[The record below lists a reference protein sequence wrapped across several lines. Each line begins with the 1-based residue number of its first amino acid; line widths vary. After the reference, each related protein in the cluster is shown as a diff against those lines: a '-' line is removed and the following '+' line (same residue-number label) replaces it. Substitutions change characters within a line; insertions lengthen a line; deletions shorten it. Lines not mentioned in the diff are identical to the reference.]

1 MKCTNCC
8 TCHTKRIPTRHLQ
21 HALQKLPSGEELTI
35 TSTTTCERLWTVA
48 KRFGSY
54 NEMGEKSSTPETP
67 LNEAQGTCGILPCAP
82 SKPGH
87 KKSQKNWRKNC
98 ECAKKK
104 SRKRIRIYNLC
115 LLAIVSLF
123 SHGPFLTEICQS
135 FMLLSYGHTS
145 DHSELGFVGASLHGI
160 LVTSFLPPLR
170 SRRLCQFLQIGLHL
184 WIRRSL
190 PKMTAISGAPSFQ
203 SLLYML
209 R

>member
-1 MKCTNCC
+1 MKLKEPAGFF
-8 TCHTKRIPTRHLQ
+8 HVHLPNL
-21 HALQKLPSGEELTI
+21 A
-35 TSTTTCERLWTVA
+35 
-48 KRFGSY
+48 
-54 NEMGEKSSTPETP
+54 
-67 LNEAQGTCGILPCAP
+67 
-82 SKPGH
+82 H

-190 PKMTAISGAPSFQ
+190 PKMTAISGAPSF
-203 SLLYML
+203 
-209 R
+209 